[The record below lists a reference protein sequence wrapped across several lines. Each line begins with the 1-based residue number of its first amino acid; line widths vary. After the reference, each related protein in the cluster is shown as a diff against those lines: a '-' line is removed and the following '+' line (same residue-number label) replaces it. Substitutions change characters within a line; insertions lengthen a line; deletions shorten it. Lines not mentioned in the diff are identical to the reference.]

1 MATKRMSYVVAVES
15 AINGELTPEVVERLE
30 ALKASLEKRST
41 HKSNGPTKAQ
51 KERAELAEKVFS
63 AMVAGESYG
72 SKEIAGLIPEL
83 EDASSQKI
91 TALMKDLVAS
101 ERVTS
106 EKVKG
111 KAVYKIA

>member
-1 MATKRMSYVVAVES
+1 MATKKISYVS
-15 AINGELTPEVVERLE
+15 ALNTVIAGEEITDEIRERLE
-30 ALKASLEKRST
+30 ALKASLEKRNT
-41 HKSNGPTKAQ
+41 RKSNGPTKAQ
-51 KERAELAEKVFS
+51 KERAELAEKVFG

-83 EDASSQKI
+83 EGASSQKV
-91 TALMKDLVAS
+91 TALMKSLG

-111 KAVYKIA
+111 KAVYKVA